1 MSIHKH
7 LKMKQIL
14 LILLCVF
21 HTLAFPLGSDDEKR
35 AAIDEFMEGVLKCR
49 SIPGWSISIV
59 HNGSVFLT
67 KGYGLADVEEA
78 IPATEDT
85 LFALASISKSFTAT
99 SLAKIFSE
107 TDG

>member
-1 MSIHKH
+1 MHTSIWTFT
-7 LKMKQIL
+7 L
-14 LILLCVF
+14 LVNGLTAVYSLS
-21 HTLAFPLGSDDEKR
+21 LGSDDEKT
-35 AAIDEFMEGVLKCR
+35 ATIDEFMERVLKCR

-85 LFALASISKSFTAT
+85 LFALASITKSFTAT
-99 SLAKIFSE
+99 SLAQIFAD